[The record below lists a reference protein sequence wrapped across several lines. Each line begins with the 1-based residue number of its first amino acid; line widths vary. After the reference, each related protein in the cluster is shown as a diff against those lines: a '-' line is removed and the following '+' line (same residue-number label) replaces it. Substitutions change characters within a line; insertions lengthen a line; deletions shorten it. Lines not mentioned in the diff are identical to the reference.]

1 MWLDPNSRPRY
12 IYIYISINDE
22 GDRRERNRE
31 RIKSISNGTTFVALL
46 KFSGSKKTPFRFG
59 HRFSLDDEVH
69 LPPSLRGWTRQA
81 RVKHH
86 GLSTKIPLL
95 FPYEIHLSL
104 CAYNCIARFHMILNH
119 PRLARVVAYVE
130 KSFQILCCEINILVK
145 TEKNFDKLFFFTR
158 NTFEKNYPSALG
170 VHTGR
175 PSTPFQFFLLE
186 ISSIEFR
193 RRPRCTPSIM
203 GIMNRV
209 GDESKEL
216 EFATNESKSEG
227 WKIVVVTNDFSLDLV
242 PSFPATLNGAQHAR
256 FVSGPRIRFHVF

>member
-1 MWLDPNSRPRY
+1 MTKSTFPLLFV
-12 IYIYISINDE
+12 DE
-22 GDRRERNRE
+22 
-31 RIKSISNGTTFVALL
+31 L
-46 KFSGSKKTPFRFG
+46 
-59 HRFSLDDEVH
+59 
-69 LPPSLRGWTRQA
+69 
-81 RVKHH
+81 VKHH

-104 CAYNCIARFHMILNH
+104 CEYNCIARFHMILNH

>member
-1 MWLDPNSRPRY
+1 MARSEFTTK

-22 GDRRERNRE
+22 RDRRERNRE

-130 KSFQILCCEINILVK
+130 KSFQILSCEINILVK
-145 TEKNFDKLFFFTR
+145 TEKNFDKLFFFYQEY
-158 NTFEKNYPSALG
+158 FWEKLS
-170 VHTGR
+170 
-175 PSTPFQFFLLE
+175 
-186 ISSIEFR
+186 ISL
-193 RRPRCTPSIM
+193 RCTHRKAIDSVSILPSWNILHW
-203 GIMNRV
+203 I
-209 GDESKEL
+209 SKASPVHAFYNGHNEL
-216 EFATNESKSEG
+216 GGGREQGT
-227 WKIVVVTNDFSLDLV
+227 
-242 PSFPATLNGAQHAR
+242 
-256 FVSGPRIRFHVF
+256 RIRDERK